1 MAIFP
6 KRYIP
11 KHLSKKDKK
20 KQSKE
25 LRKSRKDY
33 KNKKYYTRKQIKSF
47 KGSKSKH
54 VINAMKMYNV
64 NNVKPSKNLAKKTK
78 CKLSSL
84 KKMMKKG
91 QGAYFSSGSRPN
103 QTAHSWG
110 IARLASAITGG
121 KASAV
126 DYHILE
132 KNCKPSSKA
141 LKLAKKSRKKYKY
154 GRRKTAKVTVGGSNA
169 CFGEKDGISG
179 CNSCC
184 AGNSNCLDICMSGP
198 MKGGYNMKGGYSM
211 KETIVKFEK
220 AKNSKKK
227 YTAFVK
233 NKKTKKIRKL
243 HFGASDYAQY
253 RDSTPLGLYKGKNHN
268 DFKRMQRY
276 YSRHSGT
283 KRRLEAIDNEKREN
297 KGNYTPKI
305 LSHIY
310 LW

>member
-1 MAIFP
+1 MATFP
-6 KRYIP
+6 KRYVP
-11 KHLSKKDKK
+11 KHLNKKDKK

-25 LRKSRKDY
+25 LKKSRKDY
-33 KNKKYYTRKQIKSF
+33 KKKKYYTRKKVKSF

-54 VINAMKMYNV
+54 VIKAMKMYNID
-64 NNVKPSKNLAKKTK
+64 NVKPSKNLAKKTK
-78 CKLSSL
+78 CSLSSL

-103 QTAHSWG
+103 QTPHSWG

-121 KASAV
+121 KAGAV

-132 KNCKPSSKA
+132 KHCKPSSKA

-154 GRRKTAKVTVGGSNA
+154 GRRKTAKVTVGGSNG
-169 CFGEKDGISG
+169 CLGEKDGISG
-179 CNSCC
+179 CRDCCGDNNSCV
-184 AGNSNCLDICMSGP
+184 NNCMIGP
-198 MKGGYNMKGGYSM
+198 MKGGYNMK
-211 KETIVKFEK
+211 ETIVKFER
-220 AKNSKKK
+220 AKNPKKK

-233 NKKTKKIRKL
+233 NKKTKKIRKI
-243 HFGASDYAQY
+243 HFGARDYPQY

-283 KRRLEAIDNEKREN
+283 KKRLEAISKEQREN
-297 KGNYTPKI
+297 RGKYTPKI